1 MALRKAPE
9 RAVKTER
16 KDDRTERQIL
26 VSGHDS
32 GKTLKGIIPHC
43 HQHNNG
49 KGSVELIEKK
59 CKEKQL
65 RSVDNGMSE
74 GSIHFRINISTAYVI
89 RMWDFVE
96 LQRVIVRARPGD
108 STK

>member
-1 MALRKAPE
+1 MA
-9 RAVKTER
+9 
-16 KDDRTERQIL
+16 
-26 VSGHDS
+26 
-32 GKTLKGIIPHC
+32 
-43 HQHNNG
+43 
-49 KGSVELIEKK
+49 LIEKK
-59 CKEKQL
+59 CKEKLYIETPL
-65 RSVDNGMSE
+65 RSVDNGVPE